1 MRLISILGSTG
12 SIGLSALRV
21 VKTLPD
27 KFRIYGL
34 ACNRNIEI
42 LSDQICEF
50 KPSVVAIGDK
60 SAAAS
65 DYVKNLIKQNREVE
79 FLFGEEGILE
89 LASRKTDI
97 VVSSIVGSAGLRPS
111 IAALDGCRRLA
122 LANKETLVMAGKIF
136 TDLAAGKGVELIP
149 VDSEHSAVFSLLSNL
164 SSDEVERV
172 ILTASGGSLRDYPGE
187 SLRDVTPEIA
197 LKHPTWSMG
206 SKITIDS
213 ATLMNKGLEVIE
225 AHHLFNFSYD
235 KIDVII
241 HPESV
246 IHSMVETVDGALYA
260 HMGVTDMVFP
270 IVNALTYPE
279 KMKNPFGR
287 LDLADVGSLNF
298 RRYDS
303 KRFPALE
310 LCYYA
315 GRTGGNIPAVLNA
328 ANEAAVYAFMDRKI
342 RFTDIVE
349 IVEKTIESIDVIS
362 RPDIKDIFE
371 SDTEAGNIALRF
383 IKEKHL

>member
-1 MRLISILGSTG
+1 MRFISILGSTG

-21 VKTLPD
+21 IKTLPD

-34 ACNRNIEI
+34 ACNRNVEI
-42 LSDQICEF
+42 LSKQINEY

-60 SAAAS
+60 SVATS
-65 DYVKNLIKQNREVE
+65 EYIKHLIHDNEGVE
-79 FLFGEEGILE
+79 FLFGEEGIIE

-97 VVSSIVGSAGLRPS
+97 VISSIVGSAGLRPS
-111 IAALDGCRRLA
+111 LAALDGCRRLA

-136 TDLAAGKGVELIP
+136 IDLAKEKGVELIP

-164 SSDEVERV
+164 NSVEVERI

-213 ATLMNKGLEVIE
+213 ATLVNKGLEVIE
-225 AHHLFNFSYD
+225 AHHLFNSSYD
-235 KIDVII
+235 RIGVII

-246 IHSMVETVDGALYA
+246 IHSMVETVDGAIYA
-260 HMGVTDMVFP
+260 HMGKTDMVFP
-270 IVNALTYPE
+270 ILNALTYPD
-279 KMKNPFGR
+279 KIKNSFGR
-287 LDLADVGSLNF
+287 LDLAEVGSLNF
-298 RRYDS
+298 RRHDS
-303 KRFPALE
+303 TRFPALE
-310 LCYYA
+310 LCYHA

-328 ANEAAVYAFMDRKI
+328 ANEAAVYAFLERKI
-342 RFTDIVE
+342 RFTDIIE
-349 IVEKTIESIDVIS
+349 IVEKTIDSVDVINI
-362 RPDIKDIFE
+362 PDVKDIFE
-371 SDTEAGNIALRF
+371 SDNEARNIALSL

>member
-1 MRLISILGSTG
+1 MRSVSILGSTG

-21 VKTLPD
+21 IKTLPD

-42 LSDQICEF
+42 LSQQIYQF
-50 KPSVVAIGDK
+50 KPSAVAIGDK
-60 SAAAS
+60 DLAVT
-65 DYVKNLIKQNREVE
+65 DYVKQLIKDNQGVE
-79 FLFGEEGILE
+79 FLFGEEGIIE
-89 LASRKTDI
+89 LASRTADI
-97 VVSSIVGSAGLRPS
+97 VISAIVGSAGLRPS
-111 IAALDGCRRLA
+111 IAALEGCKRLA
-122 LANKETLVMAGKIF
+122 LANKETLVMAGNIF
-136 TDLAAGKGVELIP
+136 TALAAEKGVELIP
-149 VDSEHSAVFSLLSNL
+149 VDSEHSAVFSLLCNL
-164 SSDEVERV
+164 NRDEVERV

-187 SLRDVTPEIA
+187 SLEDVTPEIA

-213 ATLMNKGLEVIE
+213 ATLFNKGLEVIE

-235 KIDVII
+235 NIGVII

-246 IHSMVETVDGALYA
+246 IHSMVETVDGAIYA
-260 HMGVTDMVFP
+260 HMGRTDMVFP

-279 KMKNPFGR
+279 KIKNSFGR
-287 LDLADVGSLNF
+287 LDLGAVGSLNF
-298 RRYDS
+298 RGYDRL
-303 KRFPALE
+303 RFPALE
-310 LCYYA
+310 LCYHA

-328 ANEAAVYAFMDRKI
+328 ANEAAVYAFLDRKI

-349 IVEKTIESIDVIS
+349 IVKKTIDSICTIE

-371 SDTEAGNIALRF
+371 SDSEARNIALSF

>member
-1 MRLISILGSTG
+1 MRTVSILGSTG

-21 VKTLPD
+21 IKTLPD
-27 KFRIYGL
+27 KFKIYGL

-50 KPSVVAIGDK
+50 KPAVVAIGDK
-60 SAAAS
+60 TVANSVN
-65 DYVKNLIKQNREVE
+65 VKNLIRENEGVE
-79 FLFGEEGILE
+79 FLFGEEGIIE
-89 LASRKTDI
+89 LASRKTDTVI
-97 VVSSIVGSAGLRPS
+97 SSIVGSAGLRPS
-111 IAALDGCRRLA
+111 IAALDGCARLA

-136 TDLAAGKGVELIP
+136 TDLAVEKGVELIP
-149 VDSEHSAVFSLLSNL
+149 VDSEHSAVFSLLCNL
-164 SSDEVERV
+164 KEDEAERI

-187 SLRDVTPEIA
+187 SLKDVTPEIA

-225 AHHLFNFSYD
+225 AHHLFNFGYD
-235 KIDVII
+235 NIAVII

-246 IHSMVETVDGALYA
+246 IHSMVETVDGAIYA

-270 IVNALTYPE
+270 ILNALTYPE
-279 KMKNPFGR
+279 KIKNVFGR
-287 LDLADVGSLNF
+287 LDLAAVGSLNF
-298 RRYDS
+298 RKYDS
-303 KRFPALE
+303 GRFPALE
-310 LCYYA
+310 LCYHA
-315 GRTGGNIPAVLNA
+315 GRAGGNIPAVLNA
-328 ANEAAVYAFMDRKI
+328 ANESAVYAFLERKI

-349 IVEKTIESIDVIS
+349 IVEKTIDSISLIS

-371 SDTEAGNIALRF
+371 SDCEARKIALSF

>member
-21 VKTLPD
+21 IKTLPD

-34 ACNRNIEI
+34 ACNRSLET
-42 LSDQICEF
+42 LSDQIREF
-50 KPSVVAIGDK
+50 KPLVVAIGDK
-60 SAAAS
+60 SVADS
-65 DYVKNLIKQNREVE
+65 DYVKHLISENSDIE
-79 FLFGEEGILE
+79 FLFGEEGIIE
-89 LASRKTDI
+89 LASRRTDI
-97 VVSSIVGSAGLRPS
+97 VISSIVGSAGLRPS

-122 LANKETLVMAGKIF
+122 LANKETLVMAGKVF
-136 TDLAAGKGVELIP
+136 TDLAAAKGVELIP

-164 SSDEVERV
+164 KFEEVERV

-235 KIDVII
+235 KIGVII

-246 IHSMVETVDGALYA
+246 IHSMVETVDGAIYA
-260 HMGVTDMVFP
+260 HMGKTDMVFP
-270 IVNALTYPE
+270 IINALTYPE
-279 KMKNPFGR
+279 KIKNEFGR
-287 LDLADVGSLNF
+287 LDLAEVGSLNF
-298 RRYDS
+298 RRHDS
-303 KRFPALE
+303 SRFPALD
-310 LCYYA
+310 LCYHA

-328 ANEAAVYAFMDRKI
+328 ANEAAVYAFLEKKI
-342 RFTDIVE
+342 RFTDIIEV
-349 IVEKTIESIDVIS
+349 VEKTIKSIDVIKA
-362 RPDIKDIFE
+362 PDINDIFE
-371 SDTEAGNIALRF
+371 SDCEARNIALSL
-383 IKEKHL
+383 IKERHL